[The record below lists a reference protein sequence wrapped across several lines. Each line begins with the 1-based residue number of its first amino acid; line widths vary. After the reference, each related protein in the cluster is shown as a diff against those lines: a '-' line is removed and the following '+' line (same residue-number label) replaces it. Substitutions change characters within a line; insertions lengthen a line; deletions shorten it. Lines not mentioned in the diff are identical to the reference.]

1 MRAPGIGLVVNA
13 IILPGQFLLRN
24 FIIRSV
30 PVGTAI
36 INVAAVKLRTSIYVH
51 TDSKQYD
58 APNQEA
64 KYTIVA

>member
-1 MRAPGIGLVVNA
+1 M
-13 IILPGQFLLRN
+13 
-24 FIIRSV
+24 
-30 PVGTAI
+30 
-36 INVAAVKLRTSIYVH
+36 VAAVKLRHEYLRH